1 MSAPVL
7 AVPGMSG
14 QVQSLSAVKLAK
26 LRGQC
31 HPLLVVLLLMLLLL
45 PFLLLQVAPKVLS
58 WSQLAAAAK
67 TEVVRKVWGPDATP
81 AYTPSF
87 EDSTIDHFLL
97 HPGTRTLCLVAQAVC
112 STLLQ

>member
-1 MSAPVL
+1 VVL
-7 AVPGMSG
+7 
-14 QVQSLSAVKLAK
+14 L
-26 LRGQC
+26 
-31 HPLLVVLLLMLLLL
+31 LLLMLLLL

-112 STLLQ
+112 RTLLQ